1 MDFAAIRNAA
11 EAYKPAMV
19 KFLRDM
25 IAIPSESCEEEGVVK
40 RIAEELKALGYDKV
54 EFDKLGNVIGWM
66 GEGDKIIAIDSHIDT
81 VGIGNIENWEADPY
95 KGYETDDII
104 YGRGGSDQEGG
115 MAAAAYGV
123 KIMKDLDLL
132 PKGYKMMVVVVLYF
146 SKLWPFKKPKK
157 GEGFVGLFKM
167 ETVMLWLKVVVAILP
182 SAIVGIP
189 FDDWMDA
196 HLHNAPVVAAMLVIY
211 GVAFILVEK
220 NQRARRARIQSVELI
235 DMRMALMIGLFQVLS
250 LVPGT
255 SRSGATI
262 LGGILMGCS
271 RAAASEFSFFLAVPT
286 MAGAS
291 LLKVLKFG
299 LSFTSEELLILG
311 IGCVSAFVVSI
322 IAIKTFIGYI
332 KQHSFT
338 AFGWYRIILGA
349 LVAVYFLL
357 K

>member
-1 MDFAAIRNAA
+1 MN
-11 EAYKPAMV
+11 
-19 KFLRDM
+19 LLL
-25 IAIPSESCEEEGVVK
+25 ES
-40 RIAEELKALGYDKV
+40 LKALLFGIV
-54 EFDKLGNVIGWM
+54 EGVTEWLPISSTGHMILLDEFVQLQMTDAFKSMFEVVIQLG
-66 GEGDKIIAIDSHIDT
+66 AIL
-81 VGIGNIENWEADPY
+81 A
-95 KGYETDDII
+95 
-104 YGRGGSDQEGG
+104 
-115 MAAAAYGV
+115 
-123 KIMKDLDLL
+123 
-132 PKGYKMMVVVVLYF
+132 VVVLYF
-146 SKLWPFKKPKK
+146 PKLWPFKKAKK

-167 ETVMLWLKVVVAILP
+167 ETIMLWVKVVVAILP

-220 NQRARRARIQSVELI
+220 KQRARRARIQSVELI

-291 LLKVLKFG
+291 LIKVLKFG

-349 LVAVYFLL
+349 LVAAYFLL